1 MELKLSNAVVT
12 IKDKLKFGDIC
23 KIKVASGIINDDGVQ
38 KKDVKNDQIQ
48 DPKMVKEMM
57 GMICKNNVEA
67 DFVSME
73 CVIKKIMQDD
83 KEIECTRE
91 WIEELDE
98 EDANI
103 ILEKVK
109 EMRVKKNL

>member
-57 GMICKNNVEA
+57 GMICKNPYPKFCIRLRSIPMA
-67 DFVSME
+67 ME
-73 CVIKKIMQDD
+73 F
-83 KEIECTRE
+83 
-91 WIEELDE
+91 
-98 EDANI
+98 
-103 ILEKVK
+103 
-109 EMRVKKNL
+109 